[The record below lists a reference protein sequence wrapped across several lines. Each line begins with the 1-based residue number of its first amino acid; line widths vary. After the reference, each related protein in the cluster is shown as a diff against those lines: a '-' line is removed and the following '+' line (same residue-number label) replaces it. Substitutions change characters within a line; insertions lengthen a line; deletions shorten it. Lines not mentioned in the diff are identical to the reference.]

1 MKCLYNIAIWF
12 YALAV
17 RIVAFFNPKVRLM
30 WRGERDAYVKI
41 ESGLR
46 EGDRVVWVHA
56 ASLGEFEQGRPLI
69 ERLKK
74 ENPEYKI
81 LLTFFSPSGYEV
93 RKNYASADVIA
104 YLPLD
109 TPRNARRFVELVK
122 PEKVVFVKYEF
133 WLNYLAELRFR
144 GIETYIISAIFRPGQ
159 VFFKWYGGIFREG
172 LKAFKTLFVQNE
184 ESKELLRGIGVEN
197 VIVAGDTRFDRVA
210 DIAAAAKRLEI
221 VERFVGMRNDIPL
234 SPSDSLTLSS
244 SFLQGIMQTSLPSAL
259 ASSVGS
265 PNLGEQSREVQNGE
279 FLPVLVVG
287 SSWGPDEDLLARY
300 INERAGR
307 MKMIIAPHEVSEER
321 IKELTEKL
329 TCKYAL
335 YTDIQKEITDGSQ
348 QSTVNG
354 QQALTPSASLVP
366 LKQGDNKICE
376 ANLTLNFQ
384 LFIARGSKTDGS
396 TFNSLDVL
404 VVNTIGVL
412 SSVYQYGQ
420 VAYIGGGF
428 GVGIHN
434 TLEAAAWGMPVV
446 FGPNYHKFQEA
457 KELIECGAGQSIKNY
472 EECARALDEFFENN
486 DVASKAAVE
495 YVASHTGAT
504 EIIHNAQFTIHNL

>member
-1 MKCLYNIAIWF
+1 MKSLYNIAIWF

-17 RIVAFFNPKVRLM
+17 RVVAMFNPKVRLM
-30 WRGERDAYVKI
+30 WQGEREAYAKI
-41 ESGLR
+41 ESGLAD
-46 EGDRVVWVHA
+46 GDRVVWVHA

-69 ERLKK
+69 EKLKR

-93 RKNYASADVIA
+93 RKNYAGADVIA

-133 WLNYLAELRFR
+133 WLNYLAELRFS
-144 GIETYIISAIFRPGQ
+144 GIETYIISAIFRPNQ

-172 LKAFKTLFVQNE
+172 LKAFKMLFVQNE
-184 ESKELLRGIGVEN
+184 ESKELLKGIGVEN
-197 VIVAGDTRFDRVA
+197 VMVAGDTRFDRVA
-210 DIAAAAKRLEI
+210 DIAAAAKKLEI
-221 VERFVGMRNDIPL
+221 VERFVGIRNAIPL
-234 SPSDSLTLSS
+234 SPSDS
-244 SFLQGIMQTSLPSAL
+244 
-259 ASSVGS
+259 S

-279 FLPVLVVG
+279 SLPVLVVG
-287 SSWGPDEDLLARY
+287 SSWGPDEDLLTRY

-307 MKMIIAPHEVSEER
+307 MKMIIAPHEVHEER
-321 IKELTEKL
+321 IKELTSKL
-329 TCKYAL
+329 TCKYVL
-335 YTDIQKEITDGSQ
+335 YTKILNSQ
-348 QSTVNG
+348 FS
-354 QQALTPSASLVP
+354 
-366 LKQGDNKICE
+366 
-376 ANLTLNFQ
+376 TLNSF
-384 LFIARGSKTDGS
+384 
-396 TFNSLDVL
+396 DVL

-472 EECARALDEFFENN
+472 EECARALDEFFEKN
-486 DVASKAAVE
+486 DVASKAAAE

-504 EIIHNAQFTIHNL
+504 EIIYNSQFIVHNYSPIGS

>member
-1 MKCLYNIAIWF
+1 MRNLYNIAIWF

-30 WRGERDAYVKI
+30 WQGERDAYAKI

-69 ERLKK
+69 EKIKRG
-74 ENPEYKI
+74 NPEYKI

-93 RKNYASADVIA
+93 RKNYAGADVIA

-109 TPRNARRFVELVK
+109 TARNAKRFVELVK

-133 WLNYLAELRFR
+133 WLNYLRELRVK
-144 GIETYIISAIFRPGQ
+144 GVDTYIISAIFRENQ

-184 ESKELLRGIGVEN
+184 ESKGLLKGIGVEN
-197 VIVAGDTRFDRVA
+197 VVVAGDTRFDRVA
-210 DIAAAAKRLEI
+210 DIAATAKKLEI
-221 VERFVGMRNDIPL
+221 VERFVGISNGIPL
-234 SPSDSLTLSS
+234 SPSDS
-244 SFLQGIMQTSLPSAL
+244 
-259 ASSVGS
+259 S
-265 PNLGEQSREVQNGE
+265 PNLGEQLREVQNGE

-307 MKMIIAPHEVSEER
+307 MKMIIAPHEVHEER
-321 IKELTEKL
+321 IKELTSKL

-335 YTDIQKEITDGSQ
+335 YTQITDNRLQITDKSQ
-348 QSTVNG
+348 
-354 QQALTPSASLVP
+354 LSL
-366 LKQGDNKICE
+366 Q
-376 ANLTLNFQ
+376 TLNPSF
-384 LFIARGSKTDGS
+384 LPDY
-396 TFNSLDVL
+396 DVL

-446 FGPNYHKFQEA
+446 FGPNYKKFQEA
-457 KELIECGAGQSIKNY
+457 KELIECGAGWSIKNY
-472 EECARALDEFFENN
+472 EECARALDVFFEKNEE
-486 DVASKAAVE
+486 ASKAAAE
-495 YVASHTGAT
+495 YVVSHTGAT
-504 EIIHNAQFTIHNL
+504 EIIHNAQFIIHNL

>member
-1 MKCLYNIAIWF
+1 MKSLYNIAIWF

-30 WRGERDAYVKI
+30 WRGEREAYAKI
-41 ESGLR
+41 ESGLAD
-46 EGDRVVWVHA
+46 GDRVVWVHA

-69 ERLKK
+69 EKLKR

-93 RKNYASADVIA
+93 RKNYAGADVIA

-109 TPRNARRFVELVK
+109 TPRNVRRFVELVQ

-133 WLNYLAELRFR
+133 WLNYLRELRVR
-144 GIETYIISAIFRPGQ
+144 GVDTYIISAIFRPGQ
-159 VFFKWYGGIFREG
+159 VFFKWYGGLFREG

-184 ESKELLRGIGVEN
+184 ESKELLKGIGVEN
-197 VIVAGDTRFDRVA
+197 VMVVGDTRFDRVA
-210 DIAAAAKRLEI
+210 DIAAAAKKLEI
-221 VERFVGMRNDIPL
+221 VESFVN
-234 SPSDSLTLSS
+234 S
-244 SFLQGIMQTSLPSAL
+244 Q
-259 ASSVGS
+259 
-265 PNLGEQSREVQNGE
+265 
-279 FLPVLVVG
+279 LPVLVVG
-287 SSWGPDEDLLARY
+287 SSWGPDEDLLTRY

-307 MKMIIAPHEVSEER
+307 MKMIIAPHEVREER
-321 IKELTEKL
+321 IKELTLKL

-335 YTDIQKEITDGSQ
+335 YTQITDKSQ
-348 QSTVNG
+348 LSLRTPNPSF
-354 QQALTPSASLVP
+354 LT
-366 LKQGDNKICE
+366 DY
-376 ANLTLNFQ
+376 
-384 LFIARGSKTDGS
+384 
-396 TFNSLDVL
+396 DVL

-472 EECARALDEFFENN
+472 EECARALDEFFEKNE
-486 DVASKAAVE
+486 VASKAAAE

-504 EIIHNAQFTIHNL
+504 ELIYNSQFIVHNYSPVGS

>member
-1 MKCLYNIAIWF
+1 MKSLYNIAIWF

-30 WRGERDAYVKI
+30 WQGEKMAFAHI
-41 ESGLR
+41 ESKLNKD
-46 EGDRVVWVHA
+46 DRVVWVHA

-69 ERLKK
+69 ERLKR

-93 RKNYASADVIA
+93 RKNYAGADVIA

-144 GIETYIISAIFRPGQ
+144 GIETYIISAIFRSNQ

-172 LKAFKTLFVQNE
+172 LKAFKMLFVQNE
-184 ESKELLRGIGVEN
+184 ESKELLKGIGVEN
-197 VIVAGDTRFDRVA
+197 VVVAGDTRFDRVA

-221 VERFVGMRNDIPL
+221 VERFVN
-234 SPSDSLTLSS
+234 
-244 SFLQGIMQTSLPSAL
+244 
-259 ASSVGS
+259 
-265 PNLGEQSREVQNGE
+265 VQCTMHNVQ
-279 FLPVLVVG
+279 LPVLVVG
-287 SSWGPDEDLLARY
+287 SSWGPDEDLLAQY

-307 MKMIIAPHEVSEER
+307 MKMIIAPHEVHEER
-321 IKELTEKL
+321 IKELISKL

-335 YTDIQKEITDGSQ
+335 YTQITDNRLPITDKAQLSL
-348 QSTVNG
+348 
-354 QQALTPSASLVP
+354 LTPNSS
-366 LKQGDNKICE
+366 
-376 ANLTLNFQ
+376 F
-384 LFIARGSKTDGS
+384 FIDY
-396 TFNSLDVL
+396 DVL
-404 VVNTIGVL
+404 VINTIGIL
-412 SSVYQYGQ
+412 SSIYQYGQ

-457 KELIECGAGQSIKNY
+457 KELIECGAGLSIKNY
-472 EECARALDEFFENN
+472 EECARALDEFFEKNE
-486 DVASKAAVE
+486 VASKAAAE

>member
-1 MKCLYNIAIWF
+1 MKSLYNIAIWF

-30 WRGERDAYVKI
+30 WRGEKMAFAHI
-41 ESGLR
+41 ESKLTK
-46 EGDRVVWVHA
+46 GDRIVWVHA

-69 ERLKK
+69 EKLKR

-144 GIETYIISAIFRPGQ
+144 GIETYIISAIFRPNQ

-172 LKAFKTLFVQNE
+172 LKAFKMLFVQNE
-184 ESKELLRGIGVEN
+184 ESKELLKGIGVEN
-197 VIVAGDTRFDRVA
+197 VMVAGDTRFDRVA
-210 DIAAAAKRLEI
+210 DIAAAAKRLEE
-221 VERFVGMRNDIPL
+221 VEEFVNA
-234 SPSDSLTLSS
+234 
-244 SFLQGIMQTSLPSAL
+244 Q
-259 ASSVGS
+259 
-265 PNLGEQSREVQNGE
+265 
-279 FLPVLVVG
+279 LPVLVVG
-287 SSWGPDEDLLARY
+287 SSWGPDEDLLTRY

-307 MKMIIAPHEVSEER
+307 MKMIIAPHEVREER
-321 IKELTEKL
+321 IKELTSKL

-335 YTDIQKEITDGSQ
+335 YTQITDNRLQITDKSQ
-348 QSTVNG
+348 LSLQTPNPSF
-354 QQALTPSASLVP
+354 LT
-366 LKQGDNKICE
+366 DY
-376 ANLTLNFQ
+376 
-384 LFIARGSKTDGS
+384 
-396 TFNSLDVL
+396 DVL

-472 EECARALDEFFENN
+472 EECARALDEFFEKN
-486 DVASKAAVE
+486 DVASKAAAE

-504 EIIHNAQFTIHNL
+504 ELIYNSQFTIYNS

>member
-1 MKCLYNIAIWF
+1 MKSLYNIAIWF
-12 YALAV
+12 YVLAV
-17 RIVAFFNPKVRLM
+17 RIVAFFNRKVRLM
-30 WRGERDAYVKI
+30 WRGEREAYAKI
-41 ESGLR
+41 ESGLAD
-46 EGDRVVWVHA
+46 GDRVVWVHA

-69 ERLKK
+69 EKLKR

-109 TPRNARRFVELVK
+109 TPRNAKRLVELVK

-133 WLNYLAELRFR
+133 WLNYLAELRVR
-144 GIETYIISAIFRPGQ
+144 GVDTYIISAIFRENQ

-184 ESKELLRGIGVEN
+184 ESKELLKGIGVEN
-197 VIVAGDTRFDRVA
+197 VMVVGDTRFDRVA
-210 DIAAAAKRLEI
+210 DIAAAAKKLEI
-221 VERFVGMRNDIPL
+221 VERFVN
-234 SPSDSLTLSS
+234 S
-244 SFLQGIMQTSLPSAL
+244 Q
-259 ASSVGS
+259 
-265 PNLGEQSREVQNGE
+265 
-279 FLPVLVVG
+279 LPVLVVG
-287 SSWGPDEDLLARY
+287 SSWGPDEDLLTRY

-307 MKMIIAPHEVSEER
+307 MKMIIAPHEVREER
-321 IKELTEKL
+321 IKELTSKL

-335 YTDIQKEITDGSQ
+335 YTHITDESQ
-348 QSTVNG
+348 LS
-354 QQALTPSASLVP
+354 
-366 LKQGDNKICE
+366 
-376 ANLTLNFQ
+376 TLNSF
-384 LFIARGSKTDGS
+384 
-396 TFNSLDVL
+396 DVL

-457 KELIECGAGQSIKNY
+457 KELIECGAGWSIKNY
-472 EECARALDEFFENN
+472 EECARALDEFFEKNE
-486 DVASKAAVE
+486 VASKAAAE

-504 EIIHNAQFTIHNL
+504 ELIYNSQFIVHNYSPVGS

>member
-1 MKCLYNIAIWF
+1 MKSLYNIAIWF

-17 RIVAFFNPKVRLM
+17 RVVATFNPKVRLM
-30 WRGERDAYVKI
+30 WQGEREAYAKI
-41 ESGLR
+41 ESGLAD
-46 EGDRVVWVHA
+46 GDRVVWVHA

-69 ERLKK
+69 EKLKR

-144 GIETYIISAIFRPGQ
+144 GIETYIISAIFRPNQ

-172 LKAFKTLFVQNE
+172 LKAFKMLFVQNE
-184 ESKELLRGIGVEN
+184 ESKELLKGIGVEN
-197 VIVAGDTRFDRVA
+197 VMVAGDTRFDRVA
-210 DIAAAAKRLEI
+210 DIAAAAKKLEI
-221 VERFVGMRNDIPL
+221 VERFVGMRNEELGIRNAIPL
-234 SPSDSLTLSS
+234 SPSDS
-244 SFLQGIMQTSLPSAL
+244 
-259 ASSVGS
+259 S

-279 FLPVLVVG
+279 SLPVLVVG
-287 SSWGPDEDLLARY
+287 SSWGPDEDLLTRY

-307 MKMIIAPHEVSEER
+307 MKMIIAPHEVREER
-321 IKELTEKL
+321 IKELTSKL
-329 TCKYAL
+329 TCKWML
-335 YTDIQKEITDGSQ
+335 YNEELGIRNEELDSSD
-348 QSTVNG
+348 
-354 QQALTPSASLVP
+354 LRTPS
-366 LKQGDNKICE
+366 LKQGRNIVHHSDLGAADC
-376 ANLTLNFQ
+376 
-384 LFIARGSKTDGS
+384 
-396 TFNSLDVL
+396 L

-457 KELIECGAGQSIKNY
+457 KELIECGAARSITNY
-472 EECARALDEFFENN
+472 EECAKALDEFFEKNEEVSR
-486 DVASKAAVE
+486 VAAE
-495 YVASHTGAT
+495 YVVSHTGAT
-504 EIIHNAQFTIHNL
+504 EIIHNAQFTIRNYSPVGS

>member
-1 MKCLYNIAIWF
+1 MRYLYNIVIWF
-12 YALAV
+12 YALGV
-17 RIVAFFNPKVRLM
+17 RVAALFNRKVRLM
-30 WRGERDAYVKI
+30 WQGGREAYAKI
-41 ESGLR
+41 EAGLMT
-46 EGDRVVWVHA
+46 GDRVVWVHA

-69 ERLKK
+69 EKIRR

-93 RKNYASADVIA
+93 RKNYVGADVIA

-144 GIETYIISAIFRPGQ
+144 GIETYIISAIFRPNQ

-172 LKAFKTLFVQNE
+172 LKAFKMLFVQNE
-184 ESKELLRGIGVEN
+184 ESKELLKGIGVEN
-197 VIVAGDTRFDRVA
+197 VMVAGDTRFDRVA
-210 DIAAAAKRLEI
+210 DIAAGAKKLEI
-221 VERFVGMRNDIPL
+221 VERFVN
-234 SPSDSLTLSS
+234 S
-244 SFLQGIMQTSLPSAL
+244 Q
-259 ASSVGS
+259 
-265 PNLGEQSREVQNGE
+265 
-279 FLPVLVVG
+279 LPVLVVG
-287 SSWGPDEDLLARY
+287 SSWGPDEDLLTRY

-307 MKMIIAPHEVSEER
+307 MKMIIAPHEVREER
-321 IKELTEKL
+321 IKELTSKL

-335 YTDIQKEITDGSQ
+335 YTQIADNRLQITDKSQ
-348 QSTVNG
+348 LSLQTPNPSF
-354 QQALTPSASLVP
+354 LT
-366 LKQGDNKICE
+366 DY
-376 ANLTLNFQ
+376 
-384 LFIARGSKTDGS
+384 
-396 TFNSLDVL
+396 DVL

-472 EECARALDEFFENN
+472 EECARALDEFFLHNAKPAN
-486 DVASKAAVE
+486 AAKE
-495 YVASHTGAT
+495 YVVKNTGAT
-504 EIIHNAQFTIHNL
+504 KLIYNSQFIIHNS

>member
-1 MKCLYNIAIWF
+1 MKSLYNIAIWF

-30 WRGERDAYVKI
+30 WRGEKMAFAHI
-41 ESGLR
+41 ESKLTK
-46 EGDRVVWVHA
+46 GDRIVWVHA

-69 ERLKK
+69 EKLKR

-81 LLTFFSPSGYEV
+81 LLTFFSPSGYGV
-93 RKNYASADVIA
+93 RKNYAGADVIA

-133 WLNYLAELRFR
+133 WLNYLAELRFS
-144 GIETYIISAIFRPGQ
+144 GIETYIISAIFRPNQ

-184 ESKELLRGIGVEN
+184 ESKELLKGIAVEN
-197 VIVAGDTRFDRVA
+197 VMVVGDTRFDRVA
-210 DIAAAAKRLEI
+210 DIATAAKKLEI
-221 VERFVGMRNDIPL
+221 VESFVN
-234 SPSDSLTLSS
+234 S
-244 SFLQGIMQTSLPSAL
+244 Q
-259 ASSVGS
+259 
-265 PNLGEQSREVQNGE
+265 
-279 FLPVLVVG
+279 LPVLVVG
-287 SSWGPDEDLLARY
+287 SSWGPDEDLLTRY

-307 MKMIIAPHEVSEER
+307 MKMIIAPHEVREER
-321 IKELTEKL
+321 IKELTSKL

-335 YTDIQKEITDGSQ
+335 YTQIADNRLQITDKSQ
-348 QSTVNG
+348 LSLQTPNPSF
-354 QQALTPSASLVP
+354 LT
-366 LKQGDNKICE
+366 DY
-376 ANLTLNFQ
+376 
-384 LFIARGSKTDGS
+384 
-396 TFNSLDVL
+396 DVL

-457 KELIECGAGQSIKNY
+457 KDLIECGAGQSIKNY

-486 DVASKAAVE
+486 DVASKAAAE

-504 EIIHNAQFTIHNL
+504 EIIHNAQFIIHNS

>member
-1 MKCLYNIAIWF
+1 MRCLYNIVIWF

-17 RIVAFFNPKVRLM
+17 RVVALFDPKVRLM
-30 WRGERDAYVKI
+30 WQGEREAYAKI
-41 ESGLR
+41 EAGLAD
-46 EGDRVVWVHA
+46 GDRVVWVHA

-69 ERLKK
+69 EKIRR

-93 RKNYASADVIA
+93 RKNYGGADVIA

-109 TPRNARRFVELVK
+109 TARNARRFVELVK

-133 WLNYLAELRFR
+133 WLNYLRELRVR
-144 GIETYIISAIFRPGQ
+144 GVDTYIISAIFRPGQ
-159 VFFKWYGGIFREG
+159 VFFKWYGGLFREG
-172 LKAFKTLFVQNE
+172 LKAFKMLFVQNE
-184 ESKELLRGIGVEN
+184 ESKKLLKGIGVEN
-197 VIVAGDTRFDRVA
+197 VVVAGDTRFDRVA
-210 DIAAAAKRLEI
+210 DVVAAAKKLDV
-221 VERFVGMRNDIPL
+221 VEEFVGMRNEELGIRNGDD
-234 SPSDSLTLSS
+234 DSQFSTFNS
-244 SFLQGIMQTSLPSAL
+244 Q
-259 ASSVGS
+259 
-265 PNLGEQSREVQNGE
+265 
-279 FLPVLVVG
+279 LPVLVVG
-287 SSWGPDEDLLARY
+287 SSWGPDEELLARY

-307 MKMIIAPHEVSEER
+307 MKMIIAPHEVHEER
-321 IKELTEKL
+321 IKELMEKL

-354 QQALTPSASLVP
+354 QQVLTPSASLVP

-376 ANLTLNFQ
+376 ANLTLNSQ
-384 LFIARGSKTDGS
+384 LSIL
-396 TFNSLDVL
+396 NSFDVL
-404 VVNTIGVL
+404 VINTIGLL

-446 FGPNYHKFQEA
+446 FGPNYKKFKEA
-457 KELIECGAGQSIKNY
+457 CELIESGAGCSIKNY
-472 EECARALDEFFENN
+472 EECAQSLDYFFKNN
-486 DVASKAAVE
+486 NEASTASKE
-495 YVASHTGAT
+495 YVAKNTGAT
-504 EIIHNAQFTIHNL
+504 KLIYNNIFSN

>member
-1 MKCLYNIAIWF
+1 MGSLYNIAIWF

-17 RIVAFFNPKVRLM
+17 RVVAIFNPKVRLM
-30 WRGERDAYVKI
+30 WQGEREAYAKI
-41 ESGLR
+41 ERGLR

-69 ERLKK
+69 EKLKR

-93 RKNYASADVIA
+93 RKNYSGADVIA

-109 TPRNARRFVELVK
+109 TPRNAKRFVELVK

-133 WLNYLAELRFR
+133 WLNYLRELRVR
-144 GIETYIISAIFRPGQ
+144 GVDTYIISAIFRENQ
-159 VFFKWYGGIFREG
+159 VFFRWYGGIFREG

-184 ESKELLRGIGVEN
+184 ESKGLLKGIGVEN
-197 VIVAGDTRFDRVA
+197 VVVAGDTRFDRVA
-210 DIAAAAKRLEI
+210 DIVAAAKRLEV
-221 VERFVGMRNDIPL
+221 VERFVGIRNEELGMRNGVPL
-234 SPSDSLTLSS
+234 SPSDSSS
-244 SFLQGIMQTSLPSAL
+244 
-259 ASSVGS
+259 
-265 PNLGEQSREVQNGE
+265 NLGEQSREVQNGE

-307 MKMIIAPHEVSEER
+307 MKMIIAPHEVREER

-329 TCKYAL
+329 TCKWML
-335 YTDIQKEITDGSQ
+335 YTNAQCLMHNAQLSDNIHSQ
-348 QSTVNG
+348 SNLEELNPSVLRTPPLRQGRNMECCS
-354 QQALTPSASLVP
+354 ALNDA
-366 LKQGDNKICE
+366 
-376 ANLTLNFQ
+376 
-384 LFIARGSKTDGS
+384 
-396 TFNSLDVL
+396 DVL

-446 FGPNYHKFQEA
+446 FGPNYKKFQEA
-457 KELIECGAGQSIKNY
+457 KELIECGAGWSIKNY
-472 EECARALDEFFENN
+472 VECARALDEFFEKNA
-486 DVASKAAVE
+486 VASKAAAE

-504 EIIHNAQFTIHNL
+504 DLIHNSQFIIHNS

>member
-1 MKCLYNIAIWF
+1 MKSLYNIAIWF

-17 RIVAFFNPKVRLM
+17 RIVAFFNRKVRLM
-30 WRGERDAYVKI
+30 WRGKREAYAKI
-41 ESGLR
+41 ESGLAD
-46 EGDRVVWVHA
+46 GDRVVWVHA

-69 ERLKK
+69 EKLKR

-122 PEKVVFVKYEF
+122 PEKAVFVKYEF
-133 WLNYLAELRFR
+133 WLNYLGELRRR
-144 GIETYIISAIFRPGQ
+144 GVDTYIISAIFRPNQ
-159 VFFKWYGGIFREG
+159 VFFKWYGGIFRKG

-184 ESKELLRGIGVEN
+184 ESKELLKGIGVEN
-197 VIVAGDTRFDRVA
+197 VMVAGDTRFDRVV
-210 DIAAAAKRLEI
+210 DIAAAAKR
-221 VERFVGMRNDIPL
+221 VEVVEDFVNAQSLDNAQCTMHNSQFGM
-234 SPSDSLTLSS
+234 
-244 SFLQGIMQTSLPSAL
+244 FQ
-259 ASSVGS
+259 
-265 PNLGEQSREVQNGE
+265 
-279 FLPVLVVG
+279 LPVLVVG
-287 SSWGPDEDLLARY
+287 SSWGPDEDLLVRY
-300 INERAGR
+300 INERAGK
-307 MKMIIAPHEVSEER
+307 MKMIIAPHEVREER
-321 IKELTEKL
+321 IKELTSKL

-335 YTDIQKEITDGSQ
+335 YTQITDNRLHITDKSQ
-348 QSTVNG
+348 LSLQTPNPSF
-354 QQALTPSASLVP
+354 LT
-366 LKQGDNKICE
+366 DY
-376 ANLTLNFQ
+376 
-384 LFIARGSKTDGS
+384 
-396 TFNSLDVL
+396 DVL

-457 KELIECGAGQSIKNY
+457 KELIECGAGCSIANY

-486 DVASKAAVE
+486 KDASTASKE
-495 YVASHTGAT
+495 YVAKNIGAT
-504 EIIHNAQFTIHNL
+504 TLIYNSILVTNYK

>member
-1 MKCLYNIAIWF
+1 MRNLYNIAIWF

-17 RIVAFFNPKVRLM
+17 RVVAIFNPKVRLM
-30 WRGERDAYVKI
+30 WQGERDAYVKI

-69 ERLKK
+69 EKLKR

-93 RKNYASADVIA
+93 RMNYAGADVIA

-109 TPRNARRFVELVK
+109 TAHNAKRFVELVK

-133 WLNYLAELRFR
+133 WLNYLRELRVR
-144 GIETYIISAIFRPGQ
+144 GVDTYIISAIFRENQ

-172 LKAFKTLFVQNE
+172 LKAFKMMFVQNE
-184 ESKELLRGIGVEN
+184 ESKELLKGIGVEN
-197 VIVAGDTRFDRVA
+197 VVVAGDTRFDRVA
-210 DIAAAAKRLEI
+210 DIAAAAKKLEI
-221 VERFVGMRNDIPL
+221 VERFVGIRNEELGIRNGVPL
-234 SPSDSLTLSS
+234 SPSDS
-244 SFLQGIMQTSLPSAL
+244 
-259 ASSVGS
+259 S

-307 MKMIIAPHEVSEER
+307 MKMIIAPHEVHEER
-321 IKELTEKL
+321 IKELTSKL

-335 YTDIQKEITDGSQ
+335 YTQITDNRLQITDKSQ
-348 QSTVNG
+348 LSLQTPNPSF
-354 QQALTPSASLVP
+354 LT
-366 LKQGDNKICE
+366 DY
-376 ANLTLNFQ
+376 
-384 LFIARGSKTDGS
+384 
-396 TFNSLDVL
+396 DVL

-446 FGPNYHKFQEA
+446 FGPNYKKFQEA
-457 KELIECGAGQSIKNY
+457 KELIECGAGWSIKNY
-472 EECARALDEFFENN
+472 EECAKALDEFFEKN
-486 DVASKAAVE
+486 VEVSRAAAE
-495 YVASHTGAT
+495 YVVSHTGAT
-504 EIIHNAQFTIHNL
+504 DVIYRTLNC

>member
-1 MKCLYNIAIWF
+1 MRYLYNIAIWF
-12 YALAV
+12 YCLAV
-17 RIVAFFNPKVRLM
+17 RIVAMFNRKVRLM
-30 WRGERDAYVKI
+30 WQGEQVAFDKI
-41 ESGLR
+41 EGNIS

-69 ERLKK
+69 ERLKR

-81 LLTFFSPSGYEV
+81 VLTFFSPSGYEV
-93 RKNYASADVIA
+93 RKNYAGADVIA

-133 WLNYLAELRFR
+133 WLNYLAELRKK
-144 GIETYIISAIFRPGQ
+144 GVDAYIISAIFRPGQ
-159 VFFKWYGGIFREG
+159 VFFKWYGGIFCEG
-172 LKAFKTLFVQNE
+172 LKAFKMLFVQND
-184 ESKELLRGIGVEN
+184 ESKELLKGIGIEN

-221 VERFVGMRNDIPL
+221 VERFVNAQCTTNGL
-234 SPSDSLTLSS
+234 E
-244 SFLQGIMQTSLPSAL
+244 LQRKMNNAQ
-259 ASSVGS
+259 
-265 PNLGEQSREVQNGE
+265 
-279 FLPVLVVG
+279 LPVLVVG
-287 SSWGPDEDLLARY
+287 SSWGPDEELLAQY

-307 MKMIIAPHEVSEER
+307 MKMIIAPHEVHKER
-321 IKELTEKL
+321 IKELMEKL

-348 QSTVNG
+348 QSTVNS
-354 QQALTPSASLVP
+354 QPALTPSALLVP

-376 ANLTLNFQ
+376 ANLTLNSQF
-384 LFIARGSKTDGS
+384 S
-396 TFNSLDVL
+396 TLNSFDVL
-404 VVNTIGVL
+404 VINTIGLL

-457 KELIECGAGQSIKNY
+457 KELIECGAGWSIKNY
-472 EECARALDEFFENN
+472 EECARALDEFFEKNE
-486 DVASKAAVE
+486 VASKAAAE
-495 YVASHTGAT
+495 YVASHTRAT
-504 EIIHNAQFTIHNL
+504 ELIYNSQFIVHNYSPVGS

>member
-1 MKCLYNIAIWF
+1 MGSLYNIAIWF

-17 RIVAFFNPKVRLM
+17 RVVAIFNPKVRLM
-30 WRGERDAYVKI
+30 WQGEREAYAKI

-69 ERLKK
+69 EKLKR

-93 RKNYASADVIA
+93 RKNYAGADVIA

-109 TPRNARRFVELVK
+109 TVRNVKRFVELVK

-133 WLNYLAELRFR
+133 WLNYLRELRVR
-144 GIETYIISAIFRPGQ
+144 GVDTYIISAIFRENQ

-184 ESKELLRGIGVEN
+184 ESKGLLKGIGVEN
-197 VIVAGDTRFDRVA
+197 VVVAGDTRFDRVA
-210 DIAAAAKRLEI
+210 DIVAAAKRLEV
-221 VERFVGMRNDIPL
+221 VERFVGIRNEELGMRNGVPF
-234 SPSDSLTLSS
+234 SPSDSSS
-244 SFLQGIMQTSLPSAL
+244 
-259 ASSVGS
+259 
-265 PNLGEQSREVQNGE
+265 NLGEQSREVQNGE

-307 MKMIIAPHEVSEER
+307 MKMIIAPHEVREER
-321 IKELTEKL
+321 IKELTGKL
-329 TCKYAL
+329 TCKWML
-335 YTDIQKEITDGSQ
+335 YTNAQCLMHNAQLSDNIHSQ
-348 QSTVNG
+348 SNLEELNPSVLRTPPLRQGRNMECCS
-354 QQALTPSASLVP
+354 ALNDA
-366 LKQGDNKICE
+366 
-376 ANLTLNFQ
+376 
-384 LFIARGSKTDGS
+384 
-396 TFNSLDVL
+396 DVL

-472 EECARALDEFFENN
+472 EECARALDEFFEKNE
-486 DVASKAAVE
+486 VASKAAVE

-504 EIIHNAQFTIHNL
+504 DLIHNSQFSIHNYSPIGS

>member
-1 MKCLYNIAIWF
+1 MKSLYNIAIWF

-30 WRGERDAYVKI
+30 WQGEQEAYAKI
-41 ESGLR
+41 GAGLVD
-46 EGDRVVWVHA
+46 GDRVVWVHA

-69 ERLKK
+69 ERLKR

-93 RKNYASADVIA
+93 RKNYAGADVIA

-133 WLNYLAELRFR
+133 WLNYLGELRFR
-144 GIETYIISAIFRPGQ
+144 GIETYIISAIFRPNQ

-172 LKAFKTLFVQNE
+172 LKAFKMLFVQNE
-184 ESKELLRGIGVEN
+184 ESKTLLREIGVEN
-197 VIVAGDTRFDRVA
+197 VVVAGDTRFDRVA
-210 DIAAAAKRLEI
+210 DIAAAAKKLEI
-221 VERFVGMRNDIPL
+221 VESFVGMRNEEL
-234 SPSDSLTLSS
+234 GMKNEEANSPFSIFHSQ
-244 SFLQGIMQTSLPSAL
+244 FPI
-259 ASSVGS
+259 
-265 PNLGEQSREVQNGE
+265 
-279 FLPVLVVG
+279 LVVG
-287 SSWGPDEDLLARY
+287 SSWGPDEDLLTRY
-300 INERAGR
+300 INERAGK
-307 MKMIIAPHEVSEER
+307 MKMIIAPHEVHEER
-321 IKELTEKL
+321 IKELTSKL

-335 YTDIQKEITDGSQ
+335 YTQITDNRLQITDKAQLSL
-348 QSTVNG
+348 
-354 QQALTPSASLVP
+354 LTP
-366 LKQGDNKICE
+366 
-376 ANLTLNFQ
+376 
-384 LFIARGSKTDGS
+384 
-396 TFNSLDVL
+396 NSSFLIDYDVL

-457 KELIECGAGQSIKNY
+457 KELIGCGAGQSIKNY
-472 EECARALDEFFENN
+472 EECARALDEFFEKN
-486 DVASKAAVE
+486 DVVSKAAAE
-495 YVASHTGAT
+495 YVASHTGVT
-504 EIIHNAQFTIHNL
+504 EIIYNSQFTIHNS

>member
-1 MKCLYNIAIWF
+1 MKSLYNIAIWF

-17 RIVAFFNPKVRLM
+17 RIVAFFNSKVRLM
-30 WRGERDAYVKI
+30 WRGEREAYAKI

-93 RKNYASADVIA
+93 RKNYAGADVIT

-133 WLNYLAELRFR
+133 WLNYLRELRFR

-172 LKAFKTLFVQNE
+172 LKAFKMLFVQNE

-197 VIVAGDTRFDRVA
+197 VVVAGDTRFDRVV

-221 VERFVGMRNDIPL
+221 VERFVNAQCTMHNA
-234 SPSDSLTLSS
+234 
-244 SFLQGIMQTSLPSAL
+244 Q
-259 ASSVGS
+259 
-265 PNLGEQSREVQNGE
+265 
-279 FLPVLVVG
+279 LPVLVVG
-287 SSWGPDEDLLARY
+287 SSWGPDEDLLTRY

-307 MKMIIAPHEVSEER
+307 MKMIIAPHEVHEER
-321 IKELTEKL
+321 IKELISKL
-329 TCKYAL
+329 TCKWML
-335 YTDIQKEITDGSQ
+335 YTNAQCTMHNAQLSDHIHT
-348 QSTVNG
+348 QSNLEELNPSV
-354 QQALTPSASLVP
+354 LRTPP
-366 LKQGDNKICE
+366 LKQGRN
-376 ANLTLNFQ
+376 
-384 LFIARGSKTDGS
+384 IAHHSDLGDA
-396 TFNSLDVL
+396 DCL

-457 KELIECGAGQSIKNY
+457 KELIECGAGKSIKNY
-472 EECARALDEFFENN
+472 EECARALDEFFEKNEE
-486 DVASKAAVE
+486 ASKAAAE

-504 EIIHNAQFTIHNL
+504 EIIHNAQFIIHNYSPVGS

>member
-1 MKCLYNIAIWF
+1 MKSLYNIAIWF
-12 YALAV
+12 YVLAV
-17 RIVAFFNPKVRLM
+17 RIVAIFNAKVRLM
-30 WRGERDAYVKI
+30 WQGEREAYAKI
-41 ESGLR
+41 GAGLVD
-46 EGDRVVWVHA
+46 GDRVVWVHA

-69 ERLKK
+69 EKLKR

-93 RKNYASADVIA
+93 RKNYAGADVIA

-144 GIETYIISAIFRPGQ
+144 GIETYIISAIFRPNQ

-172 LKAFKTLFVQNE
+172 LKAFKMLFVQNE
-184 ESKELLRGIGVEN
+184 ESKELLKGIGVEN
-197 VIVAGDTRFDRVA
+197 VMVAGDTRFDRVA
-210 DIAAAAKRLEI
+210 DIAAAAKKLEI
-221 VERFVGMRNDIPL
+221 VERFVGMRNEELGMRNGIPL

-244 SFLQGIMQTSLPSAL
+244 SFLQGIMQTSLPPAL

-265 PNLGEQSREVQNGE
+265 SNLGEHLREAQDGE

-287 SSWGPDEDLLARY
+287 SSWGPDEELLAQY

-321 IKELTEKL
+321 IKELTSKL
-329 TCKYAL
+329 TCKWML
-335 YTDIQKEITDGSQ
+335 YNEELGMRNEELDPS
-348 QSTVNG
+348 V
-354 QQALTPSASLVP
+354 LRTPP
-366 LKQGDNKICE
+366 LKQGRN
-376 ANLTLNFQ
+376 
-384 LFIARGSKTDGS
+384 IAHHSDLG
-396 TFNSLDVL
+396 DVDCL

-472 EECARALDEFFENN
+472 EECARALDEFFEKN
-486 DVASKAAVE
+486 DVASKAAAE

-504 EIIHNAQFTIHNL
+504 DLIHNSQFIIHKY

>member
-1 MKCLYNIAIWF
+1 MKSLYNIAIWF
-12 YALAV
+12 YVLAV
-17 RIVAFFNPKVRLM
+17 RIVAIFNAKVRLM
-30 WRGERDAYVKI
+30 WQGEREAYAKI
-41 ESGLR
+41 ESGLAD
-46 EGDRVVWVHA
+46 GDRVVWVHA

-69 ERLKK
+69 EKLKR

-133 WLNYLAELRFR
+133 WLNYLSELRFR
-144 GIETYIISAIFRPGQ
+144 GIETYIISAIFRPNQ

-172 LKAFKTLFVQNE
+172 LKAFKMLFVQNE
-184 ESKELLRGIGVEN
+184 ESKELLKGIGVEN
-197 VIVAGDTRFDRVA
+197 VMVAGDTRFDRVA
-210 DIAAAAKRLEI
+210 DIAAAAKKLEI
-221 VERFVGMRNDIPL
+221 VESFVN
-234 SPSDSLTLSS
+234 S
-244 SFLQGIMQTSLPSAL
+244 Q
-259 ASSVGS
+259 
-265 PNLGEQSREVQNGE
+265 
-279 FLPVLVVG
+279 LPVLVVG
-287 SSWGPDEDLLARY
+287 SSWGPDEDLLTRY

-307 MKMIIAPHEVSEER
+307 MKMIIAPHEVREER
-321 IKELTEKL
+321 IKELTSKL

-335 YTDIQKEITDGSQ
+335 YTQITDNRLQITDKSQ
-348 QSTVNG
+348 LSLQTPNPSF
-354 QQALTPSASLVP
+354 LT
-366 LKQGDNKICE
+366 DY
-376 ANLTLNFQ
+376 
-384 LFIARGSKTDGS
+384 
-396 TFNSLDVL
+396 DVL

-446 FGPNYHKFQEA
+446 FGPKYHKFQEA

-472 EECARALDEFFENN
+472 EECARALDEFFEKNE
-486 DVASKAAVE
+486 VVSKAAAE

-504 EIIHNAQFTIHNL
+504 DLIHNSQFTIHKY